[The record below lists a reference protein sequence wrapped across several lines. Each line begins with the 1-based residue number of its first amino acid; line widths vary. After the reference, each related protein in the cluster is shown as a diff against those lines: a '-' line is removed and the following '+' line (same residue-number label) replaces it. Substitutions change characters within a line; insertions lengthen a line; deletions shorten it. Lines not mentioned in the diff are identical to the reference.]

1 MGKWLD
7 RLREHEKNKQERL
20 NGADKID
27 KIPSGRAGRAGDE
40 AERFE
45 ERAAVL
51 EFDHGMP
58 REEAERL
65 AYLQTSNTIH

>member
-7 RLREHEKNKQERL
+7 RLREHEKSKQARL
-20 NGADKID
+20 TGTDKTD
-27 KIPSGRAGRAGDE
+27 VTPRRRTDDE

-65 AYLQTSNTIH
+65 AATQINGTVH

>member
-20 NGADKID
+20 NGTDKID
-27 KIPSGRAGRAGDE
+27 KTPSGRAGDE

-51 EFDHGMP
+51 EFDHGMT

-65 AYLQTSNTIH
+65 ADLQTSNPIH

>member
-20 NGADKID
+20 RRTDKID
-27 KIPSGRAGRAGDE
+27 RIPSDEGDSDV
-40 AERFE
+40 ERFE

-51 EFDHGMP
+51 EFDHGMS
-58 REEAERL
+58 REEAESL

>member
-7 RLREHEKNKQERL
+7 RLREHEKSKRARL
-20 NGADKID
+20 TGADKTD
-27 KIPSGRAGRAGDE
+27 KTPAGRADDE

-51 EFDHGMP
+51 EFDHGMT